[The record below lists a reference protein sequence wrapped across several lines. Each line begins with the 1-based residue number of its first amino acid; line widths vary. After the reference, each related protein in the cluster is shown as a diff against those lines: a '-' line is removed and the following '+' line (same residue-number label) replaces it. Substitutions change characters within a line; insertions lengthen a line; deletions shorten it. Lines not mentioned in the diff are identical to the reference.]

1 MAKRRGK
8 RGSALDTLF
17 SGSVDPY
24 AKSYESSD
32 APASQDSTL
41 AQLDIM
47 TILPDPG
54 QPRHFLPDDLYE
66 RLRTGTSNPV
76 EVLQAWVTRATR
88 LGSPPAMQQEIMA
101 LEQLAQT
108 VEWHGLINPI
118 TVRPVTDE
126 NVPTTVAYLIRTG
139 ERRWWAHVLLT
150 SQQKRIQDKQS
161 PEVIKAIIDTDVTL
175 LRAEQLVENMA
186 RSDLSVIEKAQGIEV
201 LYAELSEARGRKVKW
216 EEVDQLLG
224 ISRNY
229 RWRLRKVLTLSD
241 EAVQLVIENN
251 LQEKPL
257 RPVIDKLADRP
268 DLQLAAIRQLIAWQE
283 AEETGGHDRLS
294 GYVEQLLRQER
305 VQQGRGKATKEQRVS
320 LSAWSKK
327 FGRNVSKTLQLFDDL
342 DDEALGGVAAIV
354 ANDDTAT
361 AALTLLRDRIDAI
374 LAESDR
380 LE

>member
-17 SGSVDPY
+17 SGTVDPY
-24 AKSYESSD
+24 AKLNEPD
-32 APASQDSTL
+32 AAAPVGSAL
-41 AQLDIM
+41 AELDVM
-47 TILPDPG
+47 TILPDPE

-66 RLRTGTSNPV
+66 RLRTGTSNAV
-76 EVLQAWVTRATR
+76 EVLQAWMTRATR
-88 LGSPPAMQQEIMA
+88 LGSPPAMQQEITA

-108 VEWHGLINPI
+108 IEWHGLINPI
-118 TVRPVTDE
+118 TVRPVTDD

-186 RSDLSVIEKAQGIEV
+186 RSDLSVIEKAQGIE
-201 LYAELSEARGRKVKW
+201 LLHTELSEARGRKVKW

-241 EAVQLVIENN
+241 EAVQLIIENN

-257 RPVIDKLADRP
+257 RPVVDKLADRP
-268 DLQLAAIRQLIAWQE
+268 DLQLAAIRQLIMWQE

-294 GYVEQLLRQER
+294 SYVEQLLRQER
-305 VQQGRGKATKEQRVS
+305 VGQGRAKSANQKVS

-327 FGRNVSKTLQLFDDL
+327 FGRNVAKTLQLFDDL
-342 DDEALGGVAAIV
+342 NEEALGGVAAIV
-354 ANDDTAT
+354 ANDD
-361 AALTLLRDRIDAI
+361 AAAADLALLRDKINAI
-374 LAESDR
+374 LTESSR